1 MAYGSTN
8 PPALVSQ
15 RIGGG
20 PAMWIYKSSLEQSDA
35 ITAPK
40 YFANGEALG
49 MRVGD
54 IVFSVTTTAGTS
66 ALLTMFTISSISSTG
81 SAGCGSTGLAF
92 MSTDQT

>member
-1 MAYGSTN
+1 MAYSSTN

-20 PAMWIYKSSLEQSDA
+20 PALWIYKSSDESSVSV
-35 ITAPK
+35 TATK

-54 IVFSVTTTAGTS
+54 LVFSISTTAGTS
-66 ALLTMFTISSISSTG
+66 ALFTICAISSISSTG
-81 SAGCGSTGLAF
+81 SAGAGSTDIVYN
-92 MSTDQT
+92 STE

>member
-1 MAYGSTN
+1 MSYSSTN

-20 PAMWIYKSSLEQSDA
+20 PAMWIYKSSDESA
-35 ITAPK
+35 EAVTAAK

-54 IVFSVTTTAGTS
+54 LVFSITTTAGTS
-66 ALLTMFTISSISSTG
+66 ALFSICTISSISSTG
-81 SAGCGSTGLAF
+81 SAGAGSTSLAYY
-92 MSTDQT
+92 SSE

>member
-1 MAYGSTN
+1 MAYSSTN

-20 PAMWIYKSSLEQSDA
+20 PAMWIYKSSDESA
-35 ITAPK
+35 ESVTAAK

-54 IVFSVTTTAGTS
+54 LVFSISTTAGTS
-66 ALLTMFTISSISSTG
+66 ALLSICTISSISSTG
-81 SAGCGSTGLAF
+81 SAGAGSTSIAYY
-92 MSTDQT
+92 STE